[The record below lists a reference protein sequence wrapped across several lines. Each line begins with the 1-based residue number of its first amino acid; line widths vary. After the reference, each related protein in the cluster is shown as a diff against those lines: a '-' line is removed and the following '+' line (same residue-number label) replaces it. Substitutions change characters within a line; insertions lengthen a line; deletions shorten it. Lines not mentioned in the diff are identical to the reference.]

1 MELGKIDPD
10 RLVFASEAAIAVR
23 VSKQLVHSWVKRELL
38 LPVDEKDGR
47 PRYRLVDVMRVEKAT
62 RESGCSS
69 RAKRWRRER
78 GLAAAAQLLRAG

>member
-1 MELGKIDPD
+1 MDLGKIDPN

-23 VSKQLVHSWVKRELL
+23 VSKQLVHSWVKRDLL
-38 LPVDEKDGR
+38 KAVDEKDGR
-47 PRYRLVDVMRVEKAT
+47 PRYRLGDVMAVEKAT

-78 GLAAAAQLLRAG
+78 ALAAAAQLQRAG